1 MIAMGLSDCLK
12 DFLSEDVHR
21 ESPIL
26 AAVWFREAL
35 IQDFPDDVQPR
46 EFRDHLVR
54 AVEDYR
60 HEPKAELLI
69 RLLTEAVTYYRWYS
83 NPEGRA
89 LTIQDGQFVIID
101 HGVSPPGAAQVG

>member
-1 MIAMGLSDCLK
+1 MGLSDCLN

-35 IQDFPDDVQPR
+35 IQDFPNDVQPS
-46 EFRDHLVR
+46 EFRDHLIR

-69 RLLTEAVTYYRWYS
+69 RLLTEVVIYYRWYS
-83 NPEGRA
+83 NPDCGA
-89 LTIQDGQFVIID
+89 LTIQDGQFVIKD
-101 HGVSPPGAAQVG
+101 HDLTPPGDR